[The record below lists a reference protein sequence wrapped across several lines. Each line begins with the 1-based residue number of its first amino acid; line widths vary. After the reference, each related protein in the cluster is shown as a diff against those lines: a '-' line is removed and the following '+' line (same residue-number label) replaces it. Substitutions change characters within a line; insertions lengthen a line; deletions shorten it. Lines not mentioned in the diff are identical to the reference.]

1 MFAAKDIWVAVEVFS
16 FRDADMTTGM
26 VFSSGLSRPSSCQ
39 IRYWRRETLTWSK
52 DDDASGKMIS
62 IFTFLESVPSSSF
75 VKKHRLFFLSD
86 HDGDD
91 GFFAYLLLPETDHHL
106 PLLQVVLL
114 FFRHKFLASVH
125 DSRLWPLL
133 WENDHLSFAWNHHDD
148 PFARFRLCFIS
159 YFSWQ
164 TRVAWTA
171 GAVAWTWEE
180 TTTVEEV
187 LLESLLFPLPVI
199 LRYFSFPFFERC
211 RLSSHQSHRRPV
223 SFKEEKRR
231 TTCSSCLQNPWQSFF
246 TLKVF
251 FHHSSSFGEESWSSS
266 SWTFG
271 GKEGERHT
279 LNKRRQPPSS
289 SSCFPRRVRG
299 YTMKIVSTMNESSCQ
314 RTKRRNF
321 SSCLVSLSVRLLSFI
336 FVVSSRLFKTCMSPH
351 FSTETNCDRTVV
363 SSPSSSSSSSQLN
376 AHSILCP
383 QSHYTS
389 IVYSCKDVLLSDVS

>member
-251 FHHSSSFGEESWSSS
+251 FHHSSSSFREVLIIVFMNFWG
-266 SWTFG
+266 
-271 GKEGERHT
+271 
-279 LNKRRQPPSS
+279 KRRRETHIEQEKTTSLFLLL
-289 SSCFPRRVRG
+289 FPETSQR
-299 YTMKIVSTMNESSCQ
+299 IHNENCVYNEWIFLPKDKKKKLFQLSCQ
-314 RTKRRNF
+314 SLCASSFLYICCFFKTLQDLYVPSFFHWNQLWPYSSQF
-321 SSCLVSLSVRLLSFI
+321 SFFIVIIITVECPQYSLPSKSLYFY
-336 FVVSSRLFKTCMSPH
+336 RLF
-351 FSTETNCDRTVV
+351 
-363 SSPSSSSSSSQLN
+363 L
-376 AHSILCP
+376 
-383 QSHYTS
+383 
-389 IVYSCKDVLLSDVS
+389 